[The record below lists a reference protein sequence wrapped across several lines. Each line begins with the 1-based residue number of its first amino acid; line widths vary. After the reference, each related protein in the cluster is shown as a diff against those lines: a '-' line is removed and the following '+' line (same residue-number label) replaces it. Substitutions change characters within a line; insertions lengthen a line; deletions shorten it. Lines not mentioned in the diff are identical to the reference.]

1 MVKEMGKGVPGCS
14 GHVAVL
20 ANGAKWR
27 LLVVKVVLC

>member
-1 MVKEMGKGVPGCS
+1 MVKGMRKGVPGCS

-27 LLVVKVVLC
+27 VLVFKVVLC

>member
-1 MVKEMGKGVPGCS
+1 MVEVMRKGVRGCS

-27 LLVVKVVLC
+27 VLVVKVVLC

>member
-1 MVKEMGKGVPGCS
+1 MVKVLGKGVPGFS

-27 LLVVKVVLC
+27 VLVVEVVLC